1 MEKKLHFHTDPELDK
16 LIDLFA
22 HPEELKMRVQTLKNS
37 GTMLSDEVE
46 GFIAFYE
53 KHKGDVHT
61 IEKKLALQEE
71 RITKQLTPKNN
82 TLVIIRWAASLLII
96 IGSSLFFYLQNQ
108 SNKSKLNAVYE
119 EIGIANYMAQNEK
132 SDIKWNSIMYEYKS
146 KQFQH
151 IIDISNPTKNDTLFY
166 FQGISAFKL
175 SQFKNSIQ
183 FFNQIK
189 KTSFFYN
196 KSLYFKSIDLY
207 NLQQINAFQKTI
219 SQIKPDKSDP
229 DFNEKL
235 DLLKRLK

>member
-1 MEKKLHFHTDPELDK
+1 MEKKLPFHTDTELDK
-16 LIDLFA
+16 LIDLLD
-22 HPEELKMRVQTLKNS
+22 HPEQLRMRIQYLKNS
-37 GTMLSDEVE
+37 GHDIEDEVA

-53 KHKGDVHT
+53 KYEGDVHT
-61 IEKKLALQEE
+61 IEKKLAQQEE

-82 TLVIIRWAASLLII
+82 TMVIIRWAASLLII

-119 EIGIANYMAQNEK
+119 EIGIANYMAENEK
-132 SDIKWNSIMYEYKS
+132 SEIKWNSIMYEYKS

-151 IIDISNPTKNDTLFY
+151 IIELSNPTKNDTLFY

-189 KTSFFYN
+189 KTSSFYN

-219 SQIKPDKSDP
+219 SQIKPDKNDP

-235 DLLKRLK
+235 DFLKRLK